1 MHPPAPV
8 WRGWVHVYQE
18 KITMNKTGTEKMI
31 EQVAAT
37 MAIEDMSLTQASC
50 ENLRAMASGG
60 KTREQVTQEITEK
73 YKKRVSE
80 NG

>member
-1 MHPPAPV
+1 MEDKKE
-8 WRGWVHVYQE
+8 Q
-18 KITMNKTGTEKMI
+18 TEKKI

-37 MAIEDMSLTQASC
+37 MAIEDMSLTQASYD
-50 ENLRAMASGG
+50 NLRAMASG
-60 KTREQVTQEITEK
+60 KRTREQVTQEITEK

>member
-1 MHPPAPV
+1 MEDKKE
-8 WRGWVHVYQE
+8 Q
-18 KITMNKTGTEKMI
+18 TEKKI

-37 MAIEDMSLTQASC
+37 MAIEDMSLTQASYD
-50 ENLRAMASGG
+50 NLRAVASGER
-60 KTREQVTQEITEK
+60 TREQVTQEITEK

>member
-1 MHPPAPV
+1 MEDKKE
-8 WRGWVHVYQE
+8 Q
-18 KITMNKTGTEKMI
+18 TEKKI

-37 MAIEDMSLTQASC
+37 MAIEDMSLTQASYD
-50 ENLRAMASGG
+50 NLRDMASG
-60 KTREQVTQEITEK
+60 KRTREQVTQEITEK